1 MPEIGETCIIAVD
14 LFKYRV
20 QTQTQ
25 HTSPTLTHDT
35 TTSTTTSTDKMVVSE
50 DKHHFL
56 SVDPAP
62 PAKDNRTLDQLSHDL
77 MNTQLSLFERYRAM
91 FKLRNINTDTSAL
104 ALCQGLSDTSALF
117 RHEIAYVLGQMEKPV
132 TVPALSRVL
141 MDTTEHR
148 MVRHECAESLGAIG

>member
-1 MPEIGETCIIAVD
+1 MPEVSETCIIAVD
-14 LFKYRV
+14 LYKYRA
-20 QTQTQ
+20 QIQ
-25 HTSPTLTHDT
+25 HTSPSLTTDT
-35 TTSTTTSTDKMVVSE
+35 TATTTTSTDKMVVTE

-91 FKLRNINTDTSAL
+91 FKLRNINTDLSAL
-104 ALCQGLSDTSALF
+104 ALCQGLSDESALF

-141 MDTTEHR
+141 MDTSEHR